1 MANEKMVKLD
11 DLLKS
16 RGWEKMK
23 ELIKNRQ
30 MALANKI
37 IYGDCMDVADEHI
50 TPSDLLR
57 AEMRCLAWVVEK
69 LPTQMIENPDYK
81 AEEDIEEME
90 EEERVQLVN
99 DMFKQEVQFYI
110 INILK
115 MVSANEY
122 YAESKKAVA
131 NSKPNLVKVKE
142 VSYNKREPKH
152 YTKEVKV
159 KKD

>member
-1 MANEKMVKLD
+1 MAEKMIKLD

-30 MALANKI
+30 IALANKI
-37 IYGDCMDVADEHI
+37 VYWDCMDVADSNI
-50 TPSDLLR
+50 TQSDLLR

-90 EEERVQLVN
+90 DQERAEIIEG
-99 DMFKQEVQFYI
+99 MFKQEV
-110 INILK
+110 
-115 MVSANEY
+115 
-122 YAESKKAVA
+122 
-131 NSKPNLVKVKE
+131 
-142 VSYNKREPKH
+142 
-152 YTKEVKV
+152 
-159 KKD
+159 

>member
-1 MANEKMVKLD
+1 MAEKMVKLD

-30 MALANKI
+30 IALANKI
-37 IYGDCMDVADEHI
+37 VYGDCMDVADNNI
-50 TPSDLLR
+50 TQSDLLR

-90 EEERVQLVN
+90 EQERAEIIEW
-99 DMFKQEVQFYI
+99 MFKQEV
-110 INILK
+110 
-115 MVSANEY
+115 
-122 YAESKKAVA
+122 
-131 NSKPNLVKVKE
+131 
-142 VSYNKREPKH
+142 
-152 YTKEVKV
+152 
-159 KKD
+159 

>member
-1 MANEKMVKLD
+1 MAEKMIKLD

-30 MALANKI
+30 IALANKI
-37 IYGDCMDVADEHI
+37 VYGDCMDVADSNI
-50 TPSDLLR
+50 TQSDLLR

-90 EEERVQLVN
+90 DQERAEIIEW
-99 DMFKQEVQFYI
+99 MFKQEI
-110 INILK
+110 
-115 MVSANEY
+115 
-122 YAESKKAVA
+122 
-131 NSKPNLVKVKE
+131 
-142 VSYNKREPKH
+142 
-152 YTKEVKV
+152 
-159 KKD
+159 

>member
-1 MANEKMVKLD
+1 MIKLD

-30 MALANKI
+30 IALANKI
-37 IYGDCMDVADEHI
+37 VYGDCMDVADSNI
-50 TPSDLLR
+50 TQSDLLR

-90 EEERVQLVN
+90 DQERAEIIEG
-99 DMFKQEVQFYI
+99 MFKQEI
-110 INILK
+110 
-115 MVSANEY
+115 
-122 YAESKKAVA
+122 
-131 NSKPNLVKVKE
+131 
-142 VSYNKREPKH
+142 
-152 YTKEVKV
+152 
-159 KKD
+159 

>member
-1 MANEKMVKLD
+1 MAEKMIKLD

-30 MALANKI
+30 IALANKI
-37 IYGDCMDVADEHI
+37 VYWDCMDIADSNI
-50 TPSDLLR
+50 TQSDLLR

-90 EEERVQLVN
+90 DQERAEIIEG
-99 DMFKQEVQFYI
+99 MFKQEV
-110 INILK
+110 
-115 MVSANEY
+115 
-122 YAESKKAVA
+122 
-131 NSKPNLVKVKE
+131 
-142 VSYNKREPKH
+142 
-152 YTKEVKV
+152 
-159 KKD
+159 

>member
-1 MANEKMVKLD
+1 MIKLD

-30 MALANKI
+30 IALANKI
-37 IYGDCMDVADEHI
+37 VYWDCMDIADSNI
-50 TPSDLLR
+50 TQSDLLR

-90 EEERVQLVN
+90 DQERAEIIEG
-99 DMFKQEVQFYI
+99 MFKQEV
-110 INILK
+110 
-115 MVSANEY
+115 
-122 YAESKKAVA
+122 
-131 NSKPNLVKVKE
+131 
-142 VSYNKREPKH
+142 
-152 YTKEVKV
+152 
-159 KKD
+159 

>member
-1 MANEKMVKLD
+1 MIKLD

-30 MALANKI
+30 IALANKI
-37 IYGDCMDVADEHI
+37 VYWDCMDVADSNI
-50 TPSDLLR
+50 TQSDLLR

-90 EEERVQLVN
+90 DQERAEIIEG
-99 DMFKQEVQFYI
+99 MFKQEI
-110 INILK
+110 
-115 MVSANEY
+115 
-122 YAESKKAVA
+122 
-131 NSKPNLVKVKE
+131 
-142 VSYNKREPKH
+142 
-152 YTKEVKV
+152 
-159 KKD
+159 

>member
-1 MANEKMVKLD
+1 MIKLD

-23 ELIKNRQ
+23 ELIKQRQ
-30 MALANKI
+30 IALANKI
-37 IYGDCMDVADEHI
+37 VYWDCMDVADANL

-90 EEERVQLVN
+90 EQERAEIIEG
-99 DMFKQEVQFYI
+99 MFKQEV
-110 INILK
+110 
-115 MVSANEY
+115 
-122 YAESKKAVA
+122 
-131 NSKPNLVKVKE
+131 
-142 VSYNKREPKH
+142 
-152 YTKEVKV
+152 
-159 KKD
+159 